1 MRALYSIDKAFLI
14 ESRKLFFSP
23 LESVDSLSESKRQA
37 NMQTATQ
44 PNSGC
49 YDSQHDDSQLKD
61 TQPNNKNTALS
72 IKDTAYQ
79 QQML

>member
-1 MRALYSIDKAFLI
+1 
-14 ESRKLFFSP
+14 
-23 LESVDSLSESKRQA
+23 
-37 NMQTATQ
+37 MQTATQ

-49 YDSQHDDSQLKD
+49 YDSQYGDSQLKD

>member
-1 MRALYSIDKAFLI
+1 MRALYSTDHLKAFLI
-14 ESRKLFFSP
+14 ESKKFFSP

-49 YDSQHDDSQLKD
+49 YDSQHGDSQLKD
-61 TQPNNKNTALS
+61 TQPNNKNTAFS

-79 QQML
+79 Q